1 MVNYANP
8 PLSQPPRCG
17 VYGVQAGF
25 LQFTETLFQQAHLTY
40 ALTRLLRQQAIIV
53 AGLLLRGCA

>member
-1 MVNYANP
+1 MLNYANP
-8 PLSQPPRCG
+8 PLNQPPSLW
-17 VYGVQAGF
+17 VYGVHAGF
-25 LQFTETLFQQAHLTY
+25 WQFTETLFQQAHLTY